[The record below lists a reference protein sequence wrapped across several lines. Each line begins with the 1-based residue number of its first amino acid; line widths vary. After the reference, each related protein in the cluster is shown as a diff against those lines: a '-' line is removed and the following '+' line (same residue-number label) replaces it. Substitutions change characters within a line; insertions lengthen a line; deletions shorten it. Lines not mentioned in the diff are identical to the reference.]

1 MIDDLRHVRSFLAAA
16 RLGNFT
22 RAASEL
28 HISQS
33 AFTVQIRQL
42 EDALG
47 VTLFDRSKRRIRLTT
62 AGKDV
67 LAPLERLL
75 VDAEAVLSR
84 TREIAG
90 LRRGVVTVAV
100 LPSVA
105 ANFLPSILRDFTKR
119 HPAISV
125 QIRDVV
131 AERIL
136 NAVRS
141 EEADF
146 GIGSSVRASRELS
159 TTPLFVDKLCAF
171 VHKSNALGRQ
181 PSVTL
186 RELSGLPLI
195 LTGRESSVREL
206 VDRALKREKLAV
218 TVAYETNYLSTALS
232 MVRVRLGIAILPE
245 SASTPDYSSD
255 VRSIPITRPALSRK
269 IELIQKADR
278 SLSPAAAKLIDL
290 IQQHAA
296 SLMSR

>member
-22 RAASEL
+22 RAAAEL

-47 VTLFDRSKRRIRLTT
+47 VTLFDRSKRRIRLTA
-62 AGKDV
+62 AGRDV
-67 LAPLERLL
+67 QAPLERLV

-84 TREIAG
+84 TQEITG
-90 LRRGVVTVAV
+90 LRRGIVTVAV

-105 ANFLPSILRDFTKR
+105 ANFLPSILRDFTRR

-136 NAVRS
+136 SSVRS

-146 GIGSSVRASRELS
+146 GIGSIIRASRELS
-159 TTPLFVDKLCAF
+159 ATSLFVDKLCAF
-171 VHKSNALGRQ
+171 VHKSHALARQ

-186 RELSGLPLI
+186 RELATFPLI

-206 VDRALKREKLAV
+206 VDRALKREKTAV
-218 TVAYETNYLSTALS
+218 TVAYEANYLSTALS
-232 MVRVRLGIAILPE
+232 MVRARLGIAILPE
-245 SASTPDYSSD
+245 SASTPDYSE

-278 SLSPAAAKLIDL
+278 SLSPAAARLTDL
-290 IQQHAA
+290 IRQRAA
-296 SLMSR
+296 SLALR

>member
-22 RAASEL
+22 RAAAEL

-62 AGKDV
+62 PGKDV

-90 LRRGVVTVAV
+90 LRRGIVTVAV

-146 GIGSSVRASRELS
+146 GIGSSVRANRELS
-159 TTPLFVDKLCAF
+159 TIPLFVDKLCAF
-171 VHKSNALGRQ
+171 VHKSHVLARQ

-186 RELSGLPLI
+186 RELSVLPLI

-206 VDRALKREKLAV
+206 VDRALKREKL
-218 TVAYETNYLSTALS
+218 TITIAYEANYLSTALS
-232 MVRVRLGIAILPE
+232 MVRARLGIAILPE

-255 VRSIPITRPALSRK
+255 VRSIPIARPALSRK

-290 IQQHAA
+290 IQQHA
-296 SLMSR
+296 MSSR